1 MARKT
6 LTDAEILS
14 QIPAARARER
24 LARATEPRAK
34 SARYS
39 RTTGLL
45 TIVLTNS
52 ATMAFPAH
60 LAPGLE
66 NASPAELAKVK
77 VLPSGDGLSWDS
89 LDVDL
94 SVAGLFETM
103 FGLSGWMRALG
114 RHGGKARSAAKTRA
128 ARENGAKG
136 GRPRGTRK
144 SSRQNERGWTREELY
159 ERGGN
164 R

>member
-1 MARKT
+1 MARRT
-6 LTDAEILS
+6 LSNREILS

-24 LARATEPRAK
+24 LARATEPRAS

-45 TIVLTNS
+45 TIVLTNG
-52 ATMAFPAH
+52 ATIAFPAR
-60 LAPGLE
+60 LAPGLK
-66 NASPAELAKVK
+66 NASPAELAEVE
-77 VLPSGDGLSWDS
+77 VLQSGDGLSWDS

-94 SVAGLFETM
+94 SVPGLFENM
-103 FGLSGWMRALG
+103 FGLRGWMSQLG
-114 RHGGKARSAAKTRA
+114 RRGGKARSPAKARA

-144 SSRQNERGWTREELY
+144 SGRRPVAA
-159 ERGGN
+159 
-164 R
+164 

>member
-1 MARKT
+1 MARRT

-24 LARATEPRAK
+24 LARATEPRAR

-45 TIVLTNS
+45 TIVLTNG
-52 ATMAFPAH
+52 ATMAFPAR

-66 NASPAELAKVK
+66 NASPAELAKVE
-77 VLPSGDGLSWDS
+77 VLPSGDGLSWDL

-94 SVAGLFETM
+94 SVAGLFENM
-103 FGLSGWMRALG
+103 FGIRGWMSKLG
-114 RHGGKARSAAKTRA
+114 RRGGRVRSPAKARA

-136 GRPRGTRK
+136 GRPRG
-144 SSRQNERGWTREELY
+144 SRTSGSRVRGWTRAELY
-159 ERGGN
+159 DRRGT